1 MSLLKSDDE
10 VQAEAQLLSN
20 TSAPYLRLL
29 VELDDL
35 PGQHVADPRVKPD
48 QVPPGEL
55 RCHGDRA
62 QLTRRS
68 VLLAIWNKYDL
79 YLR

>member
-1 MSLLKSDDE
+1 MPLLESDDE
-10 VQAEAQLLSN
+10 VQAQLLSN

-62 QLTRRS
+62 QHTRRS
-68 VLLAIWNKYDL
+68 VLLAIWNK
-79 YLR
+79 

>member
-1 MSLLKSDDE
+1 MMKSKHTTA
-10 VQAEAQLLSN
+10 VKHQC
-20 TSAPYLRLL
+20 PYLRLL
-29 VELDDL
+29 VELYDL

-62 QLTRRS
+62 QHTRRS
-68 VLLAIWNKYDL
+68 VLLAI
-79 YLR
+79 

>member
-10 VQAEAQLLSN
+10 VQAQLLSN

-62 QLTRRS
+62 QHTRRS

>member
-1 MSLLKSDDE
+1 MESDDE
-10 VQAEAQLLSN
+10 VKAQLLSN

-29 VELDDL
+29 VELYDL

-55 RCHGDRA
+55 RCHGDRV
-62 QLTRRS
+62 QHTRRL
-68 VLLAIWNKYDL
+68 VLLAI
-79 YLR
+79 

>member
-1 MSLLKSDDE
+1 MSLVESDDE
-10 VQAEAQLLSN
+10 VKAQLLSN

-29 VELDDL
+29 VELYDL

-62 QLTRRS
+62 QHTRRS

>member
-1 MSLLKSDDE
+1 MSLVESDDE
-10 VQAEAQLLSN
+10 VKAQLLSN

-62 QLTRRS
+62 QHTRRS
-68 VLLAIWNKYDL
+68 VLLAIWNK
-79 YLR
+79 